1 MKMTVQTRQR
11 QALLGRLKMADWIEM
26 PEREFAQEIA
36 AIERDPLFKKLYFGQ
51 EQASGVIRRQRWPR
65 GRMAGSLFEINE
77 AVLAGGG
84 RVRVEELLAEGD
96 DLMPKIRK
104 MGREAFEKFF
114 LFAEEALPV
123 EELARRTGLTSREVE
138 QVNDLLLKIGA
149 EAEFVPARLEAAP
162 AAGQVCL
169 ARLSVEDGEPE
180 FEFFSPY
187 WARGLYQVRYD
198 LLEKLKQSGALASE
212 ELKKLPRLLK
222 RLETVNL
229 RQNTVFRIM
238 ESVTQLQAGY
248 LGSRREQDKRPISL
262 RMLAR
267 RLDLAPSTVSR
278 AIAGRSV
285 LLPWGQEA
293 ALIQFLPGRRKVL
306 REILALWFKDAPGQ
320 PDSFF
325 TDKLRQER
333 GIRVSR
339 RTVNAVRHELVK

>member
-1 MKMTVQTRQR
+1 MKMTVQTRQK

-26 PEREFAQEIA
+26 PEREFAREIA
-36 AIERDPLFKKLYFGQ
+36 DIERDPLFKKLHFGGA
-51 EQASGVIRRQRWPR
+51 ESPGVIRRQRWPR
-65 GRMAGSLFEINE
+65 GRMAGSFFEFNE
-77 AVLAGGG
+77 AVLAGGE

-96 DLMPKIRK
+96 ELMPKIRK

-114 LFAEEALPV
+114 LFADEALPV
-123 EELARRTGLTSREVE
+123 AELAKRTGLTVREVE
-138 QVNDLLLKIGA
+138 EVNDLLLKIGA

-162 AAGQVCL
+162 ASGQVCL
-169 ARLSVEDGEPE
+169 ARLSMDGGDPE

-198 LLEKLKQSGALASE
+198 LLETLKGTGALAPP

-238 ESVTQLQAGY
+238 ESVTKLQAGY
-248 LGSRREQDKRPISL
+248 LGSRREDEKLPISL

-285 LLPWGQEA
+285 LLPWGKEA
-293 ALIQFLPGRRKVL
+293 ALIRFLPGRRRVL
-306 REILALWFKDAPGQ
+306 RDILSLWFKDAQGQ

-325 TDKLRQER
+325 ADKLRQER

-339 RTVNAVRHELVK
+339 RTVNAVRNELFK